1 MKLYKVA
8 SSMLRVTA
16 LAWAIPLAQAAEP
29 PQSGASR
36 SQPNNASV
44 MRLGTHR
51 GIESPLTKVGQKR
64 RKALKP

>member
-36 SQPNNASV
+36 AQPNNASV

-51 GIESPLTKVGQKR
+51 GIENPPTRVGQKR